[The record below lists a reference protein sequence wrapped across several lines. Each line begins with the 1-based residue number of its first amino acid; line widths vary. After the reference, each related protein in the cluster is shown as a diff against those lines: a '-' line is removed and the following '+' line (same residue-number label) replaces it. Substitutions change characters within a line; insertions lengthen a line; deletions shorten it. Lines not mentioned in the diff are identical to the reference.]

1 MAIKDPFSG
10 GNVGQNLATRGWGG
24 EKKIRF
30 FFSLKLKLYYSET
43 KKKKFLTQ
51 PPYEAPPPDLVKILT
66 KN

>member
-1 MAIKDPFSG
+1 MAIIDPFSG

-24 EKKIRF
+24 EKKNSIF
-30 FFSLKLKLYYSET
+30 FAKNWNYIILDEIF
-43 KKKKFLTQ
+43 FLTQ